1 LQCSTK
7 IRTIKTTSDR
17 LARYAPADFGEPK
30 IKLVDTPAIVRTT
43 AELFTNVNVRL
54 AVPSGGRDIM
64 ADGGG
69 GASGVLG
76 VLVGA
81 MLVIFVG
88 AAVLMATGRL
98 GPQHSGPSFTIRL
111 PGAK

>member
-1 LQCSTK
+1 
-7 IRTIKTTSDR
+7 
-17 LARYAPADFGEPK
+17 
-30 IKLVDTPAIVRTT
+30 
-43 AELFTNVNVRL
+43 
-54 AVPSGGRDIM
+54 M

-76 VLVGA
+76 VVVGA

-88 AAVLMATGRL
+88 AAILMATGKL
-98 GPQHSGPSFTIRL
+98 GNTGPSFTISV